1 MTRPRVIGGVAA
13 GPVAVALLALGL
25 TAGCRPGGGAAAGQ
39 RPERDLDAAAAA
51 PRAVSDRPGGTLR
64 LVTGAVDSMDPTR
77 SYSPGLWNVM
87 RLYTRQLVTYAP
99 RPGEAGTTVV
109 PDLATALGKPTD
121 GGRTWTYTLRPGLR
135 WDDGKPVTASDV
147 KYGIERQ
154 FASDLLSGGPAGWV
168 VPLLDD
174 RTAPY
179 DGPFRDTTPGHL
191 GLRSVTTPNAGTIV
205 FHLVRPFADWDRVM
219 ALPTNTPVPEPRD
232 TGAQYADTPA
242 SLGPYVL
249 RGPDGHGT
257 VVFTRNRF
265 WTRAGD
271 PVRSALPARVELAT
285 NLVPAERDRRLLAG
299 QADADVSGSGLQP
312 EGAAQVLGDA
322 GMTARA
328 DDPTTGT
335 VRLLAMP
342 GSVAPLDDLHCRRA
356 VQYALDKGEL
366 KESVGGDHAAAVAT
380 TLWPRSLPGYPAVAP
395 YPNGDANHGDL
406 DAAKRELALCG
417 QPTGFSATLAT
428 VTDGRSPV
436 LAASTAVA
444 LGRVGIKVTVRKF
457 PRNQFLSTVAGSPA
471 AVSEQRFGLILA
483 EWSADFPSPYA
494 FLDPLGDSRI
504 ISDSGN
510 PNLAAVRDPAVDKGI
525 DRASVALDPVQ
536 ATAAWRAVEARLM
549 TAAWYAP
556 LIEDR
561 ALLYG
566 SDRLRNVY
574 VQPVYRGY
582 DLATLAVG

>member
-1 MTRPRVIGGVAA
+1 MTPPRVIGGMAVAA
-13 GPVAVALLALGL
+13 LALGL
-25 TAGCRPGGGAAAGQ
+25 LAGCRAGGGGAAAQ
-39 RPERDLDAAAAA
+39 APARDLDAPAAA
-51 PRAVSDRPGGTLR
+51 PRAGSDRPGGTLR
-64 LVTGAVDSMDPTR
+64 LVTGAVDSLDPTR
-77 SYSPGLWNVM
+77 SYAPGVWNVM

-99 RPGEAGTTVV
+99 KPGAAGQAVV
-109 PDLATALGKPTD
+109 PDLATALGRPSR

-135 WDDGKPVTASDV
+135 WDDGKPVTSADV

-154 FASDLLSGGPAGWV
+154 FASDLLPGGPAGWV

-174 RTAPY
+174 KTAPY
-179 DGPFRDTTPGHL
+179 DGPFRDRTPGQL
-191 GLRSVTTPNAGTIV
+191 GLRSIATPNPTTVV

-219 ALPTNTPVPEPRD
+219 ALPTNTPVPVARD
-232 TGAQYADTPA
+232 TGANYADRPA

-249 RGPDGHGT
+249 RGPDPHGT
-257 VVFTRNRF
+257 VVFTRNKF
-265 WTRAGD
+265 WTRATD
-271 PVRSALPARVELAT
+271 PVRAALPDRVELAT
-285 NLVPAERDRRLLAG
+285 NLVPAERDRRLLSG
-299 QADADVSGSGLQP
+299 QADADLSGSGLQP
-312 EGAAQVLGDA
+312 DGAGRVLGDA
-322 GMTARA
+322 GMSDRA

-342 GSVAPLDDLHCRRA
+342 GSVAPFDDVHCRRA

-380 TLWPRSLPGYPAVAP
+380 TLWPRALPGYPAVAP
-395 YPNGDANHGDL
+395 YPDGDGNHGDL
-406 DAAKRELALCG
+406 AAAKLELSRCG
-417 QPTGFSATLAT
+417 QPGGFSTTLAT

-436 LAASTAVA
+436 LAAASAVA
-444 LGRVGIKVTVRKF
+444 LARVGIRVTVRKF
-457 PRNQFLSTVAGSPA
+457 PRAQFLSTVAGSPA
-471 AVSEQRFGLILA
+471 AVAEQRFGLILA

-525 DRASVALDPVQ
+525 DAASSTLAPDQ
-536 ATAAWRAVEARLM
+536 AAAAWRAVEARLM

-582 DLATLAVG
+582 DLARLAVG